1 MMRTPFLDNERGAIT
16 VLGLFLFI
24 VSMMVGGL
32 ALDVSNAVKARTQLQ
47 MTADTA
53 GHAALVWRFYNDAD
67 SAKDKA
73 LELAAKSMPSSYY
86 GSVLERQDITFGHW
100 DRASETFTPDPAS
113 QEAVLVSTRRL
124 AENNNG
130 VGTYLLKLVGVD
142 AWDLNTDAVW
152 ELGVP
157 RCLKEGYVA
166 EDVIS
171 LQSDNTFKSGFC
183 VHSNTG
189 LNFAN
194 HNTFEADVKISV
206 PDIATDVDAT
216 FSTNHGLEEA
226 LYENYYALNI
236 PQRIQK
242 IRDGITDPASEY
254 WRDFVTSAAI
264 TDVDY
269 KSQLTPENLA
279 PGGIYEMTCP
289 APTTKI
295 RMPAGTVLENIVLL
309 TNCQIIIGQDSKL
322 QNLTIINSN
331 TSASSISGA
340 SGIDFGLNDNCA
352 PGGATQ
358 IVSMGGLSFPTQVSI
373 YDSQLLANGDISF
386 TSHAD
391 GIKGASIVSGGKI
404 DTNSHITMG
413 FCGASE
419 NFKFE
424 FVRLAM

>member
-1 MMRTPFLDNERGAIT
+1 MRTSFFDSERGAIT
-16 VLGLFLFI
+16 VLGLFLFL

-73 LELAAKSMPSSYY
+73 LELAAASMPSDYF

-100 DRASETFTPDPAS
+100 DRATETFTPDPDSEA
-113 QEAVLVSTRRL
+113 AVLVSTRRL

-142 AWDLNTDAVW
+142 AFDLNTDAVW

-157 RCLKEGYVA
+157 KCLKEGYVA
-166 EDVIS
+166 DDVIS

-189 LNFAN
+189 LDFAN
-194 HNTFEADVKISV
+194 HNTFETGVKISV
-206 PDIATDVDAT
+206 PDLATDVDAD

-226 LYENYYALNI
+226 LYENHYALNI
-236 PQRIQK
+236 PRRIQK
-242 IRDGITDPASEY
+242 IRNGITDPESDY
-254 WRDFVTSAAI
+254 WRDFIGSAEI
-264 TDVDY
+264 IDVDY
-269 KSQLTPENLA
+269 NSDLTPDTLA
-279 PGGIYEMTCP
+279 PGGIYQMTCP
-289 APTTKI
+289 NPSNKV
-295 RMPAGTVLENIVLL
+295 RVPSDTVLESVVLL
-309 TNCQIIIGQDSKL
+309 TNCQIAIGQGAKL
-322 QNLTIINSN
+322 QNLTIVTSN

-340 SGIDFGLNDNCA
+340 SGIQFGVNDNCA

-358 IVSMGGLSFPTQVSI
+358 IVSMGGISFPTQVSI